1 MSILSLPVIRQ
12 QLRLEETY
20 TDEDALLTLIG
31 AAAEARTATFL
42 NRNLYAAEA
51 DIPEVGD
58 ETALVVPD
66 DLRLAML
73 MLVTH
78 FYEHRSTVSDFEQS
92 ETPMAYQWIAGPYR
106 FIPQ

>member
-1 MSILSLPVIRQ
+1 MILTLEEIRQ
-12 QLRLEETY
+12 QLRLESDY
-20 TDEDALLTLIG
+20 TEEDTLLTMLG
-31 AAAEARTATFL
+31 QAAESRTATFL

-51 DIPEVGD
+51 DIPEGGD

-106 FIPQ
+106 FIPL